1 MHHVDSDPAWNLFFE
16 FAEYTH
22 FGSVVEVQL
31 LNDNLYLYV
40 NNKRNLMWNPGRSK
54 AVARI
59 AGVANQY
66 AAAIVF
72 VQHCCVSENKLPHT
86 ETVAQ
91 SVIEW
96 SIFGMIFFWIWQI
109 HFVQKQINSIANKF
123 RRPSIPI
130 THWMYIVDTLTH
142 SGVICWQIQVMPI
155 NRLNVTMV
163 AHPVPHSIPVCFNGK
178 DNNGD
183 AKESIDAR
191 QSDTHI
197 V

>member
-1 MHHVDSDPAWNLFFE
+1 MKSWSFK
-16 FAEYTH
+16 
-22 FGSVVEVQL
+22 GSCTNSRCCKPMQL
-31 LNDNLYLYV
+31 LLFWFNIAAYLKI
-40 NNKRNLMWNPGRSK
+40 NCHTHTWTNKTSK
-54 AVARI
+54 I
-59 AGVANQY
+59 
-66 AAAIVF
+66 
-72 VQHCCVSENKLPHT
+72 

-96 SIFGMIFFWIWQI
+96 SFFGFD
-109 HFVQKQINSIANKF
+109 KF
-123 RRPSIPI
+123 ILFKSKSIPLQTNI
-130 THWMYIVDTLTH
+130 EDHRYPLSTECTLYTLTH

-163 AHPVPHSIPVCFNGK
+163 AHPGPHSIPVCFNGK

-183 AKESIDAR
+183 ARESIDAR